1 MWKKSF
7 LSYFAL
13 KMILLNILQN
23 FANYLLF
30 CFAHYDN
37 FSEWHISI
45 LQEKL
50 KFLVLHNFTKCFLKI
65 MFTKHLLGNGSSTS
79 YVRTKITKIRPTS
92 PCAQSYTFGFTPLY
106 AYVPSIY
113 SPLSLLL
120 SLFSFL
126 LVSEVKFH

>member
-1 MWKKSF
+1 MRIKSF
-7 LSYFAL
+7 LNYFAL
-13 KMILLNILQN
+13 KMIFLNILQN
-23 FANYLLF
+23 LTIYLLL
-30 CFAHYDN
+30 
-37 FSEWHISI
+37 
-45 LQEKL
+45 LQGKL

-79 YVRTKITKIRPTS
+79 YVRTKITKIRLTS

-126 LVSEVKFH
+126 LVSKVKFH